1 MKSLLLYDFV
11 GLYLAIRC
19 NPYYGYPIASKNE
32 DTCDGCRKYLR
43 WSLKVLTLV
52 IESTFVGH
60 RKYLRFFT
68 HLFTYAIHL
77 NSDVADA
84 RKNLTLHVMLDGDV
98 DGVAGSKAI
107 GIDGKI
113 VLVITDT
120 LSLGS
125 STLVY
130 QVALYGIR
138 FFCFLHTLKF
148 AFGEGTLIY
157 DKRKTH
163 EGVDSCHPEP

>member
-11 GLYLAIRC
+11 GLYLAILC

-32 DTCDGCRKYLR
+32 DTCDGCRKYFR
-43 WSLKVLTLV
+43 WSSQVLA
-52 IESTFVGH
+52 
-60 RKYLRFFT
+60 FFT
-68 HLFTYAIHL
+68 HLFSYAIHL
-77 NSDVADA
+77 DSNVADA
-84 RKNLTLHVMLDGDV
+84 WKNLTLHVVLDGDV
-98 DGVAGSKAI
+98 DRVAGSKAI

-125 STLVY
+125 STFVY

-138 FFCFLHTLKF
+138 FLYFLHTLNF
-148 AFGEGTLIY
+148 AFRKDTLIY

>member
-19 NPYYGYPIASKNE
+19 NPYDGYPIASKNE

-43 WSLKVLTLV
+43 
-52 IESTFVGH
+52 
-60 RKYLRFFT
+60 FFT
-68 HLFTYAIHL
+68 HLFTYVAHL
-77 NSDVADA
+77 DSDVADT

-130 QVALYGIR
+130 QGALYGIR
-138 FFCFLHTLKF
+138 FFYFLHTLKF
-148 AFGEGTLIY
+148 AFWEDTLIY

>member
-19 NPYYGYPIASKNE
+19 NPNYGYPIASKNE

-43 WSLKVLTLV
+43 
-52 IESTFVGH
+52 
-60 RKYLRFFT
+60 FFT
-68 HLFTYAIHL
+68 HLFTYVAHL
-77 NSDVADA
+77 DSDVADA
-84 RKNLTLHVMLDGDV
+84 RKNLTLHVVLDGDV

-138 FFCFLHTLKF
+138 FLYFLHTLNF
-148 AFGEGTLIY
+148 AFRKDTLIY
-157 DKRKTH
+157 YKRKTH

>member
-32 DTCDGCRKYLR
+32 DTC
-43 WSLKVLTLV
+43 VL
-52 IESTFVGH
+52 
-60 RKYLRFFT
+60 FT
-68 HLFTYAIHL
+68 HLFTYVAHFD
-77 NSDVADA
+77 SDVADA
-84 RKNLTLHVMLDGDV
+84 RKNLTLHVVLDGDV

-113 VLVITDT
+113 VLVITNT

-148 AFGEGTLIY
+148 AFGEDTLIY

>member
-11 GLYLAIRC
+11 GLYLAILC

-43 WSLKVLTLV
+43 WSLQVLA
-52 IESTFVGH
+52 
-60 RKYLRFFT
+60 FFT
-68 HLFTYAIHL
+68 HLFSYAIYL
-77 NSDVADA
+77 DSDVADA

-148 AFGEGTLIY
+148 AFGEDTLIY
-157 DKRKTH
+157 DKCKTH

>member
-32 DTCDGCRKYLR
+32 DTC
-43 WSLKVLTLV
+43 V
-52 IESTFVGH
+52 
-60 RKYLRFFT
+60 FFT
-68 HLFTYAIHL
+68 HLFTYVAHL
-77 NSDVADA
+77 DSDVADA

-138 FFCFLHTLKF
+138 FFCFLHILKF
-148 AFGEGTLIY
+148 AFWEDTLIY

>member
-19 NPYYGYPIASKNE
+19 NPYYGYSIASKNE
-32 DTCDGCRKYLR
+32 DTC
-43 WSLKVLTLV
+43 V
-52 IESTFVGH
+52 
-60 RKYLRFFT
+60 FFT
-68 HLFTYAIHL
+68 HLFSYAIHL
-77 NSDVADA
+77 DSDVADA
-84 RKNLTLHVMLDGDV
+84 RKNLTLHVVLDGDV

-113 VLVITDT
+113 VLVITNT

-148 AFGEGTLIY
+148 AFGEDTLIY

>member
-1 MKSLLLYDFV
+1 
-11 GLYLAIRC
+11 
-19 NPYYGYPIASKNE
+19 
-32 DTCDGCRKYLR
+32 
-43 WSLKVLTLV
+43 
-52 IESTFVGH
+52 
-60 RKYLRFFT
+60 
-68 HLFTYAIHL
+68 
-77 NSDVADA
+77 
-84 RKNLTLHVMLDGDV
+84 MLDGDV

-130 QVALYGIR
+130 QGALYGIR

-148 AFGEGTLIY
+148 AFGEDTLIY

>member
-43 WSLKVLTLV
+43 
-52 IESTFVGH
+52 
-60 RKYLRFFT
+60 FFT
-68 HLFTYAIHL
+68 HLFTYVAHL
-77 NSDVADA
+77 DSDVADA

-98 DGVAGSKAI
+98 DRVAGSETI

-148 AFGEGTLIY
+148 AFGEDTLIY

>member
-11 GLYLAIRC
+11 GLYLAILC

-32 DTCDGCRKYLR
+32 DTCVFLP
-43 WSLKVLTLV
+43 
-52 IESTFVGH
+52 I
-60 RKYLRFFT
+60 
-68 HLFTYAIHL
+68 LFTYVAHL
-77 NSDVADA
+77 DSDVADA

-113 VLVITDT
+113 VLVITNT

-148 AFGEGTLIY
+148 AFGEDTLIY

>member
-19 NPYYGYPIASKNE
+19 NPNYGYPIASKNE

-43 WSLKVLTLV
+43 
-52 IESTFVGH
+52 
-60 RKYLRFFT
+60 FFT
-68 HLFTYAIHL
+68 HLFTYVAHL
-77 NSDVADA
+77 DSDVADA

-98 DGVAGSKAI
+98 DGVAGSKTI
-107 GIDGKI
+107 GVDREI

-130 QVALYGIR
+130 QVALYGI
-138 FFCFLHTLKF
+138 
-148 AFGEGTLIY
+148 
-157 DKRKTH
+157 
-163 EGVDSCHPEP
+163 

>member
-19 NPYYGYPIASKNE
+19 NPYDGYPIASKNE

-43 WSLKVLTLV
+43 
-52 IESTFVGH
+52 
-60 RKYLRFFT
+60 FFT
-68 HLFTYAIHL
+68 HLFTYVAHL
-77 NSDVADA
+77 DSDVADA

-98 DGVAGSKAI
+98 DGVAGSKTI
-107 GIDGKI
+107 GVDREI
-113 VLVITDT
+113 VLVITNT

-148 AFGEGTLIY
+148 AFGEDTLIY
-157 DKRKTH
+157 YKRKTH

>member
-32 DTCDGCRKYLR
+32 DTC
-43 WSLKVLTLV
+43 V
-52 IESTFVGH
+52 
-60 RKYLRFFT
+60 FFT
-68 HLFTYAIHL
+68 HLFTYVAHL
-77 NSDVADA
+77 DSDVADA

-138 FFCFLHTLKF
+138 FFCFLHILKF
-148 AFGEGTLIY
+148 AFWEDTLIY
-157 DKRKTH
+157 NKRKTH

>member
-11 GLYLAIRC
+11 GLYLAILC
-19 NPYYGYPIASKNE
+19 NPYYGYPIVSKNE

-43 WSLKVLTLV
+43 
-52 IESTFVGH
+52 
-60 RKYLRFFT
+60 FFT
-68 HLFTYAIHL
+68 NLFTYVAHL
-77 NSDVADA
+77 DSDVADA
-84 RKNLTLHVMLDGDV
+84 RKNLTLHVVLDGDV
-98 DGVAGSKAI
+98 DGVAGSETI

-148 AFGEGTLIY
+148 AFGEDTLVY